1 MSREGT
7 TSYDLL
13 YVIPNKY
20 AENELPPIMKTINDL
35 IVKNNGKVLKE
46 INYGKRRLAF
56 PVKHNHYGYY
66 ILDRFE
72 MEAKGSFALN
82 QTLRVQDEVLR
93 HLITHTLPE
102 GSVPEEADLKQ
113 VETPVQAPQAQAPRD
128 AMPRKRATIADAE
141 ATTEEKEK
149 MKKGSTF
156 NLEKELGITAK
167 EAEAALDA
175 DAKKKEEETPRV
187 DIKELDNKLDEIM
200 KDFE

>member
-1 MSREGT
+1 MSKEGT

-13 YVIPNKY
+13 YIIPNKY
-20 AENELPPIMKTINDL
+20 TENEVPQVMKTVNDL
-35 IVKNNGKVLKE
+35 IVKNNGKVSKE

-72 MEAKGSFALN
+72 MESTGCYALN

-93 HLITHTLPE
+93 HLITHTLPQ

-113 VETPVQAPQAQAPRD
+113 VEMPAQAPQSSTKEP
-128 AMPRKRATIADAE
+128 MTRKKTTIADVE
-141 ATTEEKEK
+141 ATKEEKEK

-167 EAEAALDA
+167 EAEAALKDE
-175 DAKKKEEETPRV
+175 KKKEEEGAPRV

>member
-1 MSREGT
+1 MSKEGM

-13 YVIPNKY
+13 YIIPNKY
-20 AENELPPIMKTINDL
+20 TENEVPQIMKTINDL
-35 IVKNNGKVLKE
+35 IVKNNGKVSKE
-46 INYGKRRLAF
+46 INYGKRRLAY

-72 MEAKGSFALN
+72 AEAAGTHALN
-82 QTLRVQDEVLR
+82 QVLRVQDEVLR

-113 VETPVQAPQAQAPRD
+113 VEMPAQQPKEAAPR
-128 AMPRKRATIADAE
+128 KKATIADVE

-149 MKKGSTF
+149 MKKGSSF
-156 NLEKELGITAK
+156 DLEKELGITAK
-167 EAEAALDA
+167 EAEAALKDE
-175 DAKKKEEETPRV
+175 KKKEETASV
-187 DIKELDNKLDEIM
+187 DIKELDTKLDEIM